1 MIRVHH
7 FNAVS
12 MCPAGGGLI
21 MGGPLGTP
29 AELVCHCLLVES
41 SVGLVLV
48 ETGMFASDE
57 STARRT
63 HQSTMRALRPR
74 PGIESTAKKAI
85 EKLGFSADDVQHV
98 IPTHLDVDHAGGL
111 PDFPRATVHVHSP
124 ELDAATAR
132 ATLMEQLRYVPAQWK
147 HEVKW
152 ERYESGGDSWQ
163 GFGSVRPLEGEPD
176 IAIIPLEG
184 HTRGHVGVAIRTTHG
199 WMLHAGDAYFHARE
213 MFGSM
218 APVALEIF
226 QLTVAADD
234 SLRRRNRD
242 RLRLLSEG
250 GEVRVFCAHSRE
262 ELDRYT

>member
-111 PDFPRATVHVHSP
+111 
-124 ELDAATAR
+124 
-132 ATLMEQLRYVPAQWK
+132 
-147 HEVKW
+147 
-152 ERYESGGDSWQ
+152 Q

>member
-1 MIRVHH
+1 
-7 FNAVS
+7 
-12 MCPAGGGLI
+12 
-21 MGGPLGTP
+21 
-29 AELVCHCLLVES
+29 
-41 SVGLVLV
+41 
-48 ETGMFASDE
+48 
-57 STARRT
+57 
-63 HQSTMRALRPR
+63 
-74 PGIESTAKKAI
+74 
-85 EKLGFSADDVQHV
+85 
-98 IPTHLDVDHAGGL
+98 
-111 PDFPRATVHVHSP
+111 
-124 ELDAATAR
+124 
-132 ATLMEQLRYVPAQWK
+132 MEQLRYVPAQWK